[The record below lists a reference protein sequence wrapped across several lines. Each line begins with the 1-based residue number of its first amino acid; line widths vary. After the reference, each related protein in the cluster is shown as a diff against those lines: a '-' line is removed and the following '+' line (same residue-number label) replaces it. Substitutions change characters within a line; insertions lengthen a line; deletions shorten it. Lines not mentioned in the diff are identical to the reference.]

1 MAGDGRLA
9 GRAAL
14 VTGASSGIGEAT
26 ARLLS
31 AEGAAVG
38 LVARRRQEL
47 DVWPVRLFAAPRS
60 SCRPTSPIPP
70 LLLARST
77 RPEELGPID
86 IAVNCAGVI
95 GPTPLS
101 ELTPEVWQRTIAV
114 NLSGTFYVGRE
125 AGTRMLRRNGGRI
138 VNVASDLAF
147 TALPG
152 YTDYSASKAGVLG
165 LTRGLAVELAPAVLV
180 NAVAPGPVDTPMMDH
195 ELSMDP
201 DPDRAREAT
210 IRRVPLLRIAT
221 AEEIALAILFL
232 ITDAASANGAV
243 LSLDGGTTVLSRL
256 QETHRKTRE
265 TAPR

>member
-1 MAGDGRLA
+1 VAGNGRLA
-9 GRAAL
+9 GRCAL

-38 LVARRRQEL
+38 LVARRHQEL
-47 DVWPVRLFAAPRS
+47 ERVARGLRSATVAPADVADHAAVVRAIDQVEA
-60 SCRPTSPIPP
+60 
-70 LLLARST
+70 
-77 RPEELGPID
+77 ELGPID

-125 AGTRMLRRNGGRI
+125 AGTRMRHRGSGQI

-147 TALPG
+147 AALPG
-152 YTDYSASKAGVLG
+152 YTDYSASKAGVVG
-165 LTRGLAVELAPAVLV
+165 LTRGLAVELAPTVLV
-180 NAVAPGPVDTPMMDH
+180 NAVAPGPVDTPMMDY

-201 DPDRAREAT
+201 DPQGARET
-210 IRRVPLLRIAT
+210 IVRRIPLLRIAT
-221 AEEIALAILFL
+221 PDEIARAILFL
-232 ITDAASANGAV
+232 VTDATYATGAV
-243 LSLDGGTTVLSRL
+243 LSVDGGTTVLGRL
-256 QETHRKTRE
+256 HGDARR
-265 TAPR
+265 APRLPQS

>member
-1 MAGDGRLA
+1 VAGDGRLA
-9 GRAAL
+9 GHRAF

-47 DVWPVRLFAAPRS
+47 ERVASGLRRAAVAPADVADHAAVVRALDQTEA
-60 SCRPTSPIPP
+60 
-70 LLLARST
+70 
-77 RPEELGPID
+77 ELGPID

-95 GPTPLS
+95 GPTSLS

-165 LTRGLAVELAPAVLV
+165 LTRGLAVELAPTVLV

-201 DPDRAREAT
+201 DPDGAREAT

-232 ITDAASANGAV
+232 ITDAAYATGAV

-256 QETHRKTRE
+256 QGDAR
-265 TAPR
+265 